1 MSNISLSRGIDKKTI
16 SLTKKKD
23 EGLQLPISELIKLT
37 GLFVKQKDSE
47 GNVIVDYTNDL
58 VYLLDDGKISDT
70 FNFGSGTTEVK
81 IAMPW
86 KDKYTSIGLSVFVE
100 VEDEEEDVL
109 VFEDDSEKSEKEDN
123 DTPPLFQDEPANQP
137 DIQIDPEV
145 QVVEQEKPVVEQ
157 EVVTSE
163 IKKEE
168 EHTEVYTGTT
178 APATTDNVPVL
189 KKGTVLDGVYTFY
202 DDVLIGARGPIMHKI
217 PELNVNVSEL
227 FSKEE
232 QANLDGFDKMILSV
246 HPINVQG
253 ITRVDQNIAANDF
266 DYDANTSDLHWETNF
281 PNPLPFT
288 NLDHSKSPNDVVG
301 LHYEL
306 QFVPV
311 FKPTPVME
319 EVPVVGDWSSLLV
332 SHPAEENTPEVPVT
346 SGWDSLTSD
355 IKDQSKENPVK
366 ENSFDDVFSDNFSGV
381 EPLPQS
387 STTQENSNS
396 FAEQPVN
403 SGFNSGYQ
411 HSGFDTEKVQSPVE
425 TSNQGGYEE
434 HFGQTLSYPGAI
446 LSNTGV
452 YPTVPPVTPSN
463 NFGYETGFDTFG
475 PSNTPQ
481 PNQFQQQ
488 TQAPLNQV
496 EAGGV
501 ENFTQPQVGSRVESN
516 RDSHSVQSDEIDKE
530 LEDIKVKAPEKKGFL
545 DKVFGSF
552 KKKQKKGGSKK
563 GIILGT
569 LAIVLVIG
577 SGTTAGVMYRN
588 AGIKDISSVKETV
601 EANLVQVNKYLEDG
615 EITSEESVQI
625 QKLLNENTKAIEDN
639 TSGNYFANL
648 EKNRLIKENNKA
660 TTTATN
666 LINKQSGVTANT
678 TETKAPEETK
688 EKTVEQPTNQ

>member
-58 VYLLDDGKISDT
+58 VYLLDDGKVSDT

-109 VFEDDSEKSEKEDN
+109 VFEDDFEKSEKEDN
-123 DTPPLFQDEPANQP
+123 DTPPLFQDEPVNQP

-157 EVVTSE
+157 EVVTPE

-178 APATTDNVPVL
+178 APAITDNVPVL

-217 PELNVNVSEL
+217 PELNVNVAEL

-253 ITRVDQNIAANDF
+253 ITRVDQNIATNDF
-266 DYDANTSDLHWETNF
+266 DYDGNTSDLHWESNF

-346 SGWDSLTSD
+346 SGWDSLTSEVAD
-355 IKDQSKENPVK
+355 KNKETPVK
-366 ENSFDDVFSDNFSGV
+366 EHSFDDVFSDNFSGV

-387 STTQENSNS
+387 SNPQENSNS

-411 HSGFDTEKVQSPVE
+411 HSSFDTGKVQSPVE

-475 PSNTPQ
+475 PSNAPQ

-552 KKKQKKGGSKK
+552 KKKQKRGGSKK
-563 GIILGT
+563 GIILGA

-639 TSGNYFANL
+639 TSGNYFAGL

-678 TETKAPEETK
+678 TETKAPEQ
-688 EKTVEQPTNQ
+688 TVEQPTNQTN

>member
-1 MSNISLSRGIDKKTI
+1 MSNTTLSRGIDKKTI

-47 GNVIVDYTNDL
+47 GNVIADYTNDL
-58 VYLLDDGKISDT
+58 VYLLDDGKVSDK
-70 FNFGSGTTEVK
+70 FDFENGTTEVK

-86 KDKYTSIGLSVFVE
+86 KDKYTPIGLSVFVE
-100 VEDEEEDVL
+100 VEEEEDIPI
-109 VFEDDSEKSEKEDN
+109 FEDDFEKSEKEEE
-123 DTPPLFQDEPANQP
+123 DTPPLFQDEPVNQP
-137 DIQIDPEV
+137 DIQIDPEA
-145 QVVEQEKPVVEQ
+145 QVVKKEKPVAKQ
-157 EVVTSE
+157 EVVTPE

-217 PELNVNVSEL
+217 PELNVNVAEL

-253 ITRVDQNIAANDF
+253 ITRVDQNIATNDF
-266 DYDANTSDLHWETNF
+266 DYDGNTSDLHWESNF

-346 SGWDSLTSD
+346 SGWDSLTSEVAD
-355 IKDQSKENPVK
+355 KNKENPVK
-366 ENSFDDVFSDNFSGV
+366 EHSFDDVFSDNFSGV

-387 STTQENSNS
+387 STPQENSNS

-411 HSGFDTEKVQSPVE
+411 HSGFDTGKVQSPVE

-530 LEDIKVKAPEKKGFL
+530 LKDIKVKAPEKKGFL

-552 KKKQKKGGSKK
+552 KKKQKRGGSKK
-563 GIILGT
+563 GIILGA

-639 TSGNYFANL
+639 TSGNYFAGL

-678 TETKAPEETK
+678 TETKAPEQ
-688 EKTVEQPTNQ
+688 TVEQPTNQTNQ

>member
-1 MSNISLSRGIDKKTI
+1 MSNTTLSRGIDKKTI

-47 GNVIVDYTNDL
+47 GNVIADYTNDL
-58 VYLLDDGKISDT
+58 VYLLDDGKVSDK
-70 FNFGSGTTEVK
+70 FDFENGTTEVK

-86 KDKYTSIGLSVFVE
+86 KDKYTPIGLSVFVE
-100 VEDEEEDVL
+100 VEEEEDIPI
-109 VFEDDSEKSEKEDN
+109 FEDDFEKSEKEEE
-123 DTPPLFQDEPANQP
+123 DTPPLFQDEPVNQP
-137 DIQIDPEV
+137 DIQIDPEA
-145 QVVEQEKPVVEQ
+145 QVVKKEKPVAKQ
-157 EVVTSE
+157 EVVTPE

-217 PELNVNVSEL
+217 PELNVNVAEL

-253 ITRVDQNIAANDF
+253 ITRVDQNIATNDF
-266 DYDANTSDLHWETNF
+266 DYDGNTSDLHWETNF

-288 NLDHSKSPNDVVG
+288 NLDHSKSPSDVVG

-346 SGWDSLTSD
+346 SGWDSLTSEVAD
-355 IKDQSKENPVK
+355 KNKETPVK
-366 ENSFDDVFSDNFSGV
+366 EHSFDDVFSDNFSGV

-387 STTQENSNS
+387 STPQENSNS

-411 HSGFDTEKVQSPVE
+411 HSGFDTGKVQSPVE

-530 LEDIKVKAPEKKGFL
+530 LKDIKVKAPEKKGFL

-563 GIILGT
+563 GIILGA

-639 TSGNYFANL
+639 TSGNYFAGL

-678 TETKAPEETK
+678 TETKAPEQ
-688 EKTVEQPTNQ
+688 TVEQPTNQTNQ

>member
-1 MSNISLSRGIDKKTI
+1 MSNTTLSRGIDKKTI

-47 GNVIVDYTNDL
+47 GNVIADYTNDL
-58 VYLLDDGKISDT
+58 VYLLDDGKVSDK
-70 FNFGSGTTEVK
+70 FDFENGTTEVK

-86 KDKYTSIGLSVFVE
+86 KDKYTPIGLSVFVE
-100 VEDEEEDVL
+100 VEEEEDIPI
-109 VFEDDSEKSEKEDN
+109 FEDDFEKSEKEEEDR
-123 DTPPLFQDEPANQP
+123 PPLFQDEPVNQP
-137 DIQIDPEV
+137 DIQIDPEA
-145 QVVEQEKPVVEQ
+145 QVVKKEKPVAKQ
-157 EVVTSE
+157 EVVTPE

-217 PELNVNVSEL
+217 PELNVNVAEL

-253 ITRVDQNIAANDF
+253 ITRVDQNIATNDF
-266 DYDANTSDLHWETNF
+266 DYDGNTSDLHWETNF

-288 NLDHSKSPNDVVG
+288 NLDHSKSPSDVVG

-346 SGWDSLTSD
+346 SGWDSLTSEVAD
-355 IKDQSKENPVK
+355 KNKETPVK
-366 ENSFDDVFSDNFSGV
+366 EHSFDDVFSDNFSGV

-387 STTQENSNS
+387 STPQENSNS

-411 HSGFDTEKVQSPVE
+411 HSGFDTGKVQSPVE

-516 RDSHSVQSDEIDKE
+516 RDFHSVQSDEIDKE
-530 LEDIKVKAPEKKGFL
+530 LKDIKVKAPEKKGFL

-563 GIILGT
+563 GIILGA

-639 TSGNYFANL
+639 TSGNYFAGL

-678 TETKAPEETK
+678 TETKAPEQ
-688 EKTVEQPTNQ
+688 TVEQPTNQTNQ

>member
-58 VYLLDDGKISDT
+58 VYLLDDGKVSDT

-109 VFEDDSEKSEKEDN
+109 VFEDDFEKSEKEDN
-123 DTPPLFQDEPANQP
+123 DTPPLFQDEPVNQP

-157 EVVTSE
+157 EVVTPE

-217 PELNVNVSEL
+217 PELNVNVAEL

-253 ITRVDQNIAANDF
+253 ITRVDQNIATNDF
-266 DYDANTSDLHWETNF
+266 DYDGNTSDLHWESNF

-346 SGWDSLTSD
+346 SGWDSLTSEVAD
-355 IKDQSKENPVK
+355 KNKETPVK
-366 ENSFDDVFSDNFSGV
+366 EHSFDDVFSDNFSGV

-387 STTQENSNS
+387 SNPQENSNS

-411 HSGFDTEKVQSPVE
+411 HSSFDTGKVQSPVE

-475 PSNTPQ
+475 PSNAPQ

-552 KKKQKKGGSKK
+552 KKKQKRGGSKK
-563 GIILGT
+563 GIILGA

-639 TSGNYFANL
+639 TSGNYFAGL

-678 TETKAPEETK
+678 TETKAPEQ
-688 EKTVEQPTNQ
+688 TVEQPTNQTN

>member
-58 VYLLDDGKISDT
+58 VYLLDDGKVSDT
-70 FNFGSGTTEVK
+70 FNFGRGTTEVK

-109 VFEDDSEKSEKEDN
+109 VFEDDFEKSEKEDN
-123 DTPPLFQDEPANQP
+123 DTPPLFQDEPVNQP

-157 EVVTSE
+157 EVVTPE

-217 PELNVNVSEL
+217 PELNVNVAEL

-253 ITRVDQNIAANDF
+253 ITRVDQNIATNDF
-266 DYDANTSDLHWETNF
+266 DYDGNTSDLHWESNF

-346 SGWDSLTSD
+346 SGWDSLTSEVAD
-355 IKDQSKENPVK
+355 KNKETPVK
-366 ENSFDDVFSDNFSGV
+366 EHSFDDVFSDNFSGV

-387 STTQENSNS
+387 SNPQENSNS

-411 HSGFDTEKVQSPVE
+411 HSSFDTGKVQSPVE

-475 PSNTPQ
+475 PSNAPQ

-552 KKKQKKGGSKK
+552 KKKQKRGGSKK
-563 GIILGT
+563 GIILGA

-639 TSGNYFANL
+639 TSGNYFAGL

-678 TETKAPEETK
+678 TETKAPEQ
-688 EKTVEQPTNQ
+688 TVEQPTNQTN

>member
-58 VYLLDDGKISDT
+58 VYLLDDGKVSDT

-123 DTPPLFQDEPANQP
+123 DTPPLFQDEPVNQP

-157 EVVTSE
+157 EVVTPE
-163 IKKEE
+163 VKKEE

-355 IKDQSKENPVK
+355 IKDQSKENVVK
-366 ENSFDDVFSDNFSGV
+366 EHSFDDVFSDNFSEV
-381 EPLPQS
+381 KPVPQTS
-387 STTQENSNS
+387 APQENNNS

-403 SGFNSGYQ
+403 SGFNSGHQ
-411 HSGFDTEKVQSPVE
+411 QSGFDTGKVQPLTE
-425 TSNQGGYEE
+425 NSNPSGYEE

-452 YPTVPPVTPSN
+452 YPTVPPVTPNN

-475 PSNTPQ
+475 TSNEPQ
-481 PNQFQQQ
+481 ANQFPQQ
-488 TQAPLNQV
+488 TQVPQNHNEV
-496 EAGGV
+496 GGV

-530 LEDIKVKAPEKKGFL
+530 LADIKVKAPEKKGFL

-639 TSGNYFANL
+639 NSGNYFAGL

-666 LINKQSGVTANT
+666 LINKQSGVSSNT
-678 TETKAPEETK
+678 TETKTETKAPEQ
-688 EKTVEQPTNQ
+688 TVQPTNQ

>member
-58 VYLLDDGKISDT
+58 VYLLDDGKVSDT

-100 VEDEEEDVL
+100 VEDEEEDIP
-109 VFEDDSEKSEKEDN
+109 VFEDDFEKSEKEEEDR
-123 DTPPLFQDEPANQP
+123 PPLFQDEPVNQP
-137 DIQIDPEV
+137 HVQVDPEI
-145 QVVEQEKPVVEQ
+145 QVVEEEKITVEQ
-157 EVVTSE
+157 EVVTPE

-217 PELNVNVSEL
+217 PELNVNVAEL

-253 ITRVDQNIAANDF
+253 ITRVDQNIATNDF
-266 DYDANTSDLHWETNF
+266 DYDANTSDLHWETNY

-288 NLDHSKSPNDVVG
+288 NLDHSKSPSDVVG

-346 SGWDSLTSD
+346 SGWDSLTSEVAD
-355 IKDQSKENPVK
+355 KNKENPVK
-366 ENSFDDVFSDNFSGV
+366 EHSFDDVFSDNFSGV

-387 STTQENSNS
+387 STPQENSNS

-411 HSGFDTEKVQSPVE
+411 HSSFDTGKVQSPVE

-475 PSNTPQ
+475 PSNAPQ

-639 TSGNYFANL
+639 TSGNYFSGL

-678 TETKAPEETK
+678 TETKSP
-688 EKTVEQPTNQ
+688 EKTVEQPTNQTNQ

>member
-1 MSNISLSRGIDKKTI
+1 MSNTTLSRGIDKKTI

-47 GNVIVDYTNDL
+47 GNVIADYTNDL
-58 VYLLDDGKISDT
+58 VYLLDDGKVSDK
-70 FNFGSGTTEVK
+70 FDFENGTTEVK

-86 KDKYTSIGLSVFVE
+86 KDKYTPIGLSVFVE
-100 VEDEEEDVL
+100 VEEEEDIPI
-109 VFEDDSEKSEKEDN
+109 FEDDFEKSEKEEE
-123 DTPPLFQDEPANQP
+123 DTPPLFQDEPVNQP
-137 DIQIDPEV
+137 DIQIDPEA
-145 QVVEQEKPVVEQ
+145 QVVKKEKPVAKQ
-157 EVVTSE
+157 EVVTPE

-217 PELNVNVSEL
+217 PELNVNVAEL

-253 ITRVDQNIAANDF
+253 ITRVDQNIATNDF
-266 DYDANTSDLHWETNF
+266 DYDGNTSDLHWETNF

-288 NLDHSKSPNDVVG
+288 NLDHSKSPSDVVG

-346 SGWDSLTSD
+346 SGWDSLTSEVAD
-355 IKDQSKENPVK
+355 KNKETPVK
-366 ENSFDDVFSDNFSGV
+366 EHSFDDVFSDNFSGV

-387 STTQENSNS
+387 STPQENSNS

-411 HSGFDTEKVQSPVE
+411 HSGFDTGKVQSPVE

-516 RDSHSVQSDEIDKE
+516 RDFHSVQSDEIDKE
-530 LEDIKVKAPEKKGFL
+530 LKDIKVKAPEKKGFL

-563 GIILGT
+563 GIILGA

-639 TSGNYFANL
+639 TSGNYFAGL

-678 TETKAPEETK
+678 TETKAPEQA
-688 EKTVEQPTNQ
+688 VEQPTNQTNQ

>member
-1 MSNISLSRGIDKKTI
+1 MSNTTLSRGIDKKTI

-47 GNVIVDYTNDL
+47 GNVIADYTNDL
-58 VYLLDDGKISDT
+58 VYLLDDGKVSDK
-70 FNFGSGTTEVK
+70 FDFENGTTEVK

-86 KDKYTSIGLSVFVE
+86 KDKYTPIGLSVFVE
-100 VEDEEEDVL
+100 VEEEEDIPI
-109 VFEDDSEKSEKEDN
+109 FEDDFEKSEKEEE
-123 DTPPLFQDEPANQP
+123 DTPPLFQDEPVNQP

-145 QVVEQEKPVVEQ
+145 QVVKKEKPVAKQ
-157 EVVTSE
+157 EVVTPE

-217 PELNVNVSEL
+217 PELNVNVAEL

-253 ITRVDQNIAANDF
+253 ITRVDQNIATNDF
-266 DYDANTSDLHWETNF
+266 DYDGNTSDLHWESNF

-346 SGWDSLTSD
+346 SGWDSLTSEVAD
-355 IKDQSKENPVK
+355 KNKENPVK
-366 ENSFDDVFSDNFSGV
+366 EHSFDDVFSDNFSGV

-387 STTQENSNS
+387 SPPQENSNS

-411 HSGFDTEKVQSPVE
+411 HSGFDTGKVQSPVE

-530 LEDIKVKAPEKKGFL
+530 LKDIKVKAPEKKGFL

-552 KKKQKKGGSKK
+552 KKKQKRGGSKK
-563 GIILGT
+563 GIILGA

-639 TSGNYFANL
+639 TSGNYFAGL

-678 TETKAPEETK
+678 TETKAPEQ
-688 EKTVEQPTNQ
+688 TVEQPTNQTNQ

>member
-1 MSNISLSRGIDKKTI
+1 MSNTTLSRGIDKKTI

-47 GNVIVDYTNDL
+47 GNVIEDYTNDL
-58 VYLLDDGKISDT
+58 VYLLDDGKVSDK
-70 FNFGSGTTEVK
+70 FDFENGTTEVK

-86 KDKYTSIGLSVFVE
+86 KDKYTPIGLSVFVE
-100 VEDEEEDVL
+100 VEEEEDIPI
-109 VFEDDSEKSEKEDN
+109 FEDDFEKSDKEEE
-123 DTPPLFQDEPANQP
+123 DTPPLFQDEPVNQP

-145 QVVEQEKPVVEQ
+145 QVVKEEKPVAKQ
-157 EVVTSE
+157 EVVTPE

-217 PELNVNVSEL
+217 PELNVNVAEL

-253 ITRVDQNIAANDF
+253 ITRVDQNIATNDF
-266 DYDANTSDLHWETNF
+266 DYDGNTSDLHWESNF

-346 SGWDSLTSD
+346 SGWDSLTSEVAD
-355 IKDQSKENPVK
+355 KNKENPVK
-366 ENSFDDVFSDNFSGV
+366 EHSFDDVFSDNFSGV

-387 STTQENSNS
+387 SNPQENSNS
-396 FAEQPVN
+396 FAEQPLN
-403 SGFNSGYQ
+403 SEFNSGYQ
-411 HSGFDTEKVQSPVE
+411 HSGFDTGKIQSPVE

-475 PSNTPQ
+475 PSNAPQ

-639 TSGNYFANL
+639 TSGNYFAGL

-678 TETKAPEETK
+678 TETKSP
-688 EKTVEQPTNQ
+688 EKTVEQPTNQTNQ

>member
-1 MSNISLSRGIDKKTI
+1 MSNTTLSRGIDKKTI

-23 EGLQLPISELIKLT
+23 EGLQLPISEMIKLT

-47 GNVIVDYTNDL
+47 GNVIADYTNDL
-58 VYLLDDGKISDT
+58 VYLLDDGKVSDK
-70 FNFGSGTTEVK
+70 FDFENGTTEVK

-86 KDKYTSIGLSVFVE
+86 KDKYTPIGLSVFVE
-100 VEDEEEDVL
+100 VEEEEDIPI
-109 VFEDDSEKSEKEDN
+109 FEDDFEKSEKEEE
-123 DTPPLFQDEPANQP
+123 DTPPLFQDEPVNQP

-145 QVVEQEKPVVEQ
+145 QVVKKEKPVAKQ
-157 EVVTSE
+157 EVVTPE

-178 APATTDNVPVL
+178 APATTDNVPAL

-217 PELNVNVSEL
+217 PELNVNVAEL

-253 ITRVDQNIAANDF
+253 ITRVDQNIATNDF
-266 DYDANTSDLHWETNF
+266 DYDGNTSDLHWESNF

-346 SGWDSLTSD
+346 SGWDSLTSEVAD
-355 IKDQSKENPVK
+355 KNKENPVK
-366 ENSFDDVFSDNFSGV
+366 EHSFDDVFSDNFSGV

-387 STTQENSNS
+387 STPQENSDS
-396 FAEQPVN
+396 FAEQTVN

-411 HSGFDTEKVQSPVE
+411 HSGFDTGKVQSPVE

-530 LEDIKVKAPEKKGFL
+530 LKDIKVKAPEKKGFL

-552 KKKQKKGGSKK
+552 KKKQKRGGSKK
-563 GIILGT
+563 GIILGA

-639 TSGNYFANL
+639 TSGNYFAGL

-678 TETKAPEETK
+678 TETKAPEQ
-688 EKTVEQPTNQ
+688 TVEQPTNQTNQ

>member
-1 MSNISLSRGIDKKTI
+1 MSNTTLSRGIDKKTI

-47 GNVIVDYTNDL
+47 GNVIADYTNDL
-58 VYLLDDGKISDT
+58 VYLLDDGKVSDK
-70 FNFGSGTTEVK
+70 FDFENGTTEVK

-86 KDKYTSIGLSVFVE
+86 KDKYTPIGLSVFVE
-100 VEDEEEDVL
+100 VEEEEDIPI
-109 VFEDDSEKSEKEDN
+109 FEDDFEKSEKEEE
-123 DTPPLFQDEPANQP
+123 DTPPLFQDEPVNQP
-137 DIQIDPEV
+137 DIQIDPEA
-145 QVVEQEKPVVEQ
+145 QVVKKEKPVAKQ
-157 EVVTSE
+157 EVVTPE

-217 PELNVNVSEL
+217 PELNVNVAEL

-253 ITRVDQNIAANDF
+253 ITRVDQNIATNDF
-266 DYDANTSDLHWETNF
+266 DYDGNTSDLHWETNF

-288 NLDHSKSPNDVVG
+288 NLDHSKSPSDVVG

-346 SGWDSLTSD
+346 SGWDSLTSEVAD
-355 IKDQSKENPVK
+355 KNKETPVK
-366 ENSFDDVFSDNFSGV
+366 EHSFDDVFSDNFSGV

-387 STTQENSNS
+387 STPQENSNS

-411 HSGFDTEKVQSPVE
+411 HSGFDTGKVQSPVE

-516 RDSHSVQSDEIDKE
+516 RDFHSVQSDEIDKE
-530 LEDIKVKAPEKKGFL
+530 LKDIKVKAPEKKGFL

-563 GIILGT
+563 GIILGA

-639 TSGNYFANL
+639 TSGNYFAGL

-678 TETKAPEETK
+678 TETKAPEQ
-688 EKTVEQPTNQ
+688 TVEQPTNQTNQ

>member
-58 VYLLDDGKISDT
+58 VYLLDNGKVSDT

-109 VFEDDSEKSEKEDN
+109 VFEDDFEKSEKEDN
-123 DTPPLFQDEPANQP
+123 DTPPLFQDEPVNQP

-145 QVVEQEKPVVEQ
+145 QVVEQENPVVEQ
-157 EVVTSE
+157 EVVTPE

-178 APATTDNVPVL
+178 APATTDNVPAL

-217 PELNVNVSEL
+217 PELNVNVAEL

-253 ITRVDQNIAANDF
+253 ITRVDQNIATNDF
-266 DYDANTSDLHWETNF
+266 DYDGNTSDLHWKSNF

-355 IKDQSKENPVK
+355 IKDQSKENVVK
-366 ENSFDDVFSDNFSGV
+366 EHSFDDVFSDNFSGV
-381 EPLPQS
+381 KPVPQ
-387 STTQENSNS
+387 TPVPQENNNS

-403 SGFNSGYQ
+403 SGFNSGHQ
-411 HSGFDTEKVQSPVE
+411 QSGFDTGKVQPLTE
-425 TSNQGGYEE
+425 NSNPSGYEE

-452 YPTVPPVTPSN
+452 YPTVPPVTPNN

-475 PSNTPQ
+475 TSNEPQ
-481 PNQFQQQ
+481 ANQFPQQ
-488 TQAPLNQV
+488 TQVSQNHNEV
-496 EAGGV
+496 GGV

-530 LEDIKVKAPEKKGFL
+530 LADIKVKAPEKKGFL

-639 TSGNYFANL
+639 NSGNYFAGL

-666 LINKQSGVTANT
+666 LINKQSGVSSNT
-678 TETKAPEETK
+678 TETKTETKAPEQ
-688 EKTVEQPTNQ
+688 TVQPTNQ